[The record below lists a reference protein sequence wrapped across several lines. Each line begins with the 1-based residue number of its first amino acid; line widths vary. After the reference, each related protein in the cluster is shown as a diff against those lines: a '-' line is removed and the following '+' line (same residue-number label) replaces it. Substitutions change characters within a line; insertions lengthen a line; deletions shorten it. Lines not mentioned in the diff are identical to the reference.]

1 MVGSTAAE
9 ERRVVLDLE
18 RTESPTSIHE
28 TGLDPGFLADLT
40 LKTLYFG
47 GNISGSE
54 LVERMSLSLNVVSE
68 VLDFLRKQR
77 LVETT
82 GGVGLSA
89 ATLQYALSNAGQ
101 ERASAALALSG
112 YVGPAPVPLE
122 AYFEQVRRQSVL
134 DVEISR
140 HDIEA
145 SLRDLVLSD
154 KTLALIGQAL
164 SSKKATMIYGAS
176 GNGKS
181 TMAEALRD
189 SLSGEILIPYAIEVM
204 HQVIQV
210 YDHSVHQIVQDT
222 PKRTSAGRIVDP
234 RWITIKR
241 PVVLAAGELAP
252 SHLELILDETY
263 KTYEAPIQM
272 KANGGILVI
281 DDFGRQNLDAAYL
294 LNRWIVPLEK
304 GLDNLSLRNGARFQT
319 PFDVIPLFVTNK
331 RPNDLVDEGFLR
343 RIRYKVE
350 IPSPTPEL
358 FFDILKKEC
367 QRNGVAY
374 DQKAAEYLLETHFD
388 QQGREIRGC
397 QPRDIVEAIAAAA
410 RYQSNERA
418 LTRATID
425 DACSNYFV

>member
-1 MVGSTAAE
+1 MVGTPTAE
-9 ERRVVLDLE
+9 ERPVVLQLE
-18 RTESPTSIHE
+18 RTESPSSVAE

-47 GNISGSE
+47 GNISGSD
-54 LVERMSLSLNVVSE
+54 LVDRLHLSLNVVTE
-68 VLDFLRKQR
+68 VLDFLRRQR
-77 LVETT
+77 MVETT

-89 ATLQYALSNAGQ
+89 ATLQYALSNAGI
-101 ERASAALALSG
+101 ERASAALAQSG

-122 AYFEQVRRQSVL
+122 AYFAQVRRQSVL
-134 DVEISR
+134 NVDISKE
-140 HDIEA
+140 DIED
-145 SLRDLVLSD
+145 SLSGLVLAER
-154 KTLALIGQAL
+154 TRALVGQAL

-189 SLSGEILIPYAIEVM
+189 ALPGELLLPHAVEVM

-210 YDHSVHQIVQDT
+210 YDHNVHHVIEA
-222 PKRTSAGRIVDP
+222 PSRNSAGRVVDP
-234 RWITIKR
+234 RWMVVKR

-281 DDFGRQNLDAAYL
+281 DDFGRQHLDAAYL
-294 LNRWIVPLEK
+294 LNRWIVPLER

-331 RPNDLVDEGFLR
+331 TPNELVDEGFLR

-358 FFDILKKEC
+358 FYEILEQEC
-367 QRNGVAY
+367 SRNGVTY
-374 DQKAAEYLLETHFD
+374 NKTAAKYLLDEHFEKF
-388 QQGREIRGC
+388 GREIRGC

-410 RYQSNERA
+410 RYSGKERA

-425 DACSNYFV
+425 DACENYFV